1 MKIKLSSTALCIG
14 LLSFLNSSYAQTEF
28 MDCEINPVKWP
39 AHTNWFLSSPD
50 YGPALIFNTKNQTI
64 TSISNSESN
73 PVLAYGGSTTVSD
86 NFGNLLFYSN
96 GKSVFKYQGV
106 GYEGL
111 LVNDNLLADNEGETT
126 GDLFSSATQGVIT
139 VKHPASDNYYIFK
152 AGDADENGLTGLNY
166 SVYSNEGHLLHNP
179 IKLMDRTTEGIA
191 ATRHANGMD
200 IWITVL
206 DPGNGN
212 LNSFLLTINGIEWY
226 QSIISSGVGP
236 VLSGDEL
243 RGGLAF
249 SGDGTKFAQAHAIHT
264 FPYSQQVTLYDF
276 DNLTGRFSN
285 AVDISQKY
293 YQYIHEPYDII
304 FSPDNRYLFVSNTID
319 SLVYKDLYDDL
330 SKPWTKTDVKC
341 FGIEIGYDRR
351 LYGAAGHSGGI
362 VALYFHWSS
371 SDLIWTT
378 IPGTEGI
385 SGRGLPTMYIP
396 QTEEPDIEEVGPF
409 CVTSSAVDIHTYW
422 SCIGLSAE
430 DTVGGKRRY
439 EQKHYYYVLDTL
451 DNNIIAYNSAD
462 IIDEKTGV
470 FNPSF
475 AGVGRH
481 KVVFEYGML
490 NDTIEVEVS
499 SCIPTHTEEVE
510 YQSAKI
516 FPNPSSKE
524 FTLKGPWNSM
534 KIFSTDGSLVKSLEN
549 YSPETSPKIE
559 HDLPSGIYMLDIQLI
574 NNKKEFL
581 KLVVK

>member
-1 MKIKLSSTALCIG
+1 
-14 LLSFLNSSYAQTEF
+14 
-28 MDCEINPVKWP
+28 
-39 AHTNWFLSSPD
+39 
-50 YGPALIFNTKNQTI
+50 
-64 TSISNSESN
+64 
-73 PVLAYGGSTTVSD
+73 
-86 NFGNLLFYSN
+86 
-96 GKSVFKYQGV
+96 
-106 GYEGL
+106 
-111 LVNDNLLADNEGETT
+111 
-126 GDLFSSATQGVIT
+126 VIT

-166 SVYSNEGHLLHNP
+166 SVYSNEGDLLHDP

-226 QSIISSGVGP
+226 QSIISPGVGP
-236 VLSGDEL
+236 VLSGYQL

-341 FGIEIGYDRR
+341 FGIEIGYDHR

-362 VALYFHWSS
+362 VALNSHWS

-396 QTEEPDIEEVGPF
+396 PTEEPDIEEVGPF

-470 FNPSF
+470 FNPSV

-490 NDTIEVEVS
+490 NDTIEVEVR

-510 YQSAKI
+510 YQNAKI

-524 FTLKGPWNSM
+524 FTLKGPWNSI